1 MRELGRD
8 GTAAWWATKTR
19 QVRDHLRARVAP
31 TERAQLAAWLTPAEL
46 ALFDAMHVADRRHGL
61 DVAAHLRT
69 QGVTGRD
76 VLVAGVLH
84 DCSKGDTGVLPRIA
98 YSLGQRYGAWIW
110 RVAGQVPGWAAALER
125 LRVHPEASAALAAAA
140 GCSRETIELIRHQD
154 APVDPVAGVQLKLAD
169 EAS

>member
-1 MRELGRD
+1 MRDPGRD

-19 QVRDHLRARVAP
+19 QVRDHLQAAVTAD
-31 TERAQLAAWLTPAEL
+31 ERAGVAGWLTPPEL
-46 ALFDAMHVADRRHGL
+46 VLFDAMHVADRRHGL

-98 YSLGQRYGAWIW
+98 YSLGQRYGTWIW
-110 RVAGQVPGWAAALER
+110 RMAGIVPGWGAALER

-140 GCSRETIELIRHQD
+140 GCSPETIELIRHQD
-154 APVDPVAGVQLKLAD
+154 APVDPIAGVQLKLAD